1 MATISQRISIE
12 GGDDVRKAL
21 EELGKA
27 ASDAFKQIADAG
39 EKVKLDPETQKSF
52 DGLVEASSKLA
63 DQFTEL
69 GKTASQAAPEIE
81 KVGEGATKAD
91 EGFAA
96 LGESGTKAA
105 AAISSVS
112 DASEKAADDTAK
124 AGDAANKSSEGY
136 ANLTLNVIKTGAAI
150 VSAGGSI
157 ASAGTATASLAAQTV
172 TAAAAVGTFAIS
184 LGSVLV
190 PAVLA
195 AVGVVGK
202 LGSALADMATTDAK
216 LSDVLEHTSRAT
228 KDIGESF
235 TKLQVGQA
243 AFEQMGVSGARF
255 RDIMVKIAEALGP
268 SFDPGAAIKAS
279 ADNITAATDKALL
292 AEKALL
298 EARIQLSKVDH
309 GPPLPFTEMRLLD
322 INRELLEQTKE
333 LAVARKAADA
343 AATASSDADKEK
355 AKAVANNLENVVN
368 LIRQVEA
375 GSKDI
380 KFDKL
385 TEASTKLEAVKK
397 VLQDVTKT
405 GSDFSQ
411 TLTNIIANLPQK
423 DALAVGKAL
432 GFSDTDIDRVRRYG
446 TEVGKI
452 TGLFAKINKAG
463 VLIDPSAAKTFDAM
477 ADSTQRLDSAW
488 ARLKQ
493 AWDSTVF
500 SRLGAA
506 GVSAFNNIAAAAV
519 EATAATL
526 ETFNEWGAAVGK
538 ILGQAAE
545 GWGRIFKGLGALIQ
559 AAVNTPIENAWAWIP
574 EAFNSA
580 IQGIGSILSQA
591 TALLTEW
598 VTTPIANAWQW
609 IKDTFNAMI
618 SSLGFSSGGAVGGGG
633 GGDGFA
639 SGGLLGGRGTG
650 TSDSNLAWVSRGE
663 YITPARAVAQP
674 GVLAFLEAL
683 RRSGGNLRNVL
694 DGMGRFALGGLVA
707 PTLSIPALAG
717 GGMNSV
723 TINFPGL
730 PEITGLRA
738 SSDVVDQLRK
748 AAAMSQVRSGGRKP
762 SRYS

>member
-112 DASEKAADDTAK
+112 DASQKVVDDTAK

-202 LGSALADMATTDAK
+202 LGSALADMATKDAK

-228 KDIGESF
+228 EDIGESF
-235 TKLQVGQA
+235 TKLQVGQS

-255 RDIMVKIAEALGP
+255 QEIIVKIAEVLG

-279 ADNITAATDKALL
+279 ADKIAAAADKALEAEKRL
-292 AEKALL
+292 LEVQVARAKTDVLQPSNLIFSQQRILDITKQLEQANNDLAEAEKA
-298 EARIQLSKVDH
+298 Q
-309 GPPLPFTEMRLLD
+309 
-322 INRELLEQTKE
+322 
-333 LAVARKAADA
+333 A
-343 AATASSDADKEK
+343 AANDAK
-355 AKAVANNLENVVN
+355 AKATANNLENIVK
-368 LIRQVEA
+368 LIKQVED

-380 KFDKL
+380 KFDSL
-385 TEASTKLEAVKK
+385 IEASTKLDAVKK
-397 VLQDVTKT
+397 RLLDVVKA
-405 GSDFSQ
+405 GGDVSQ
-411 TLTNIIANLPQK
+411 ALTNIIANLPQK
-423 DALAVGKAL
+423 DAFAVGKEL

-452 TGLFAKINKAG
+452 TGLFDKINKAG

-477 ADSTQRLDSAW
+477 TDSTQRLDSAW

-493 AWDSTVF
+493 AWDSTIF

-526 ETFNEWGAAVGK
+526 ETLNQWGAAVGK
-538 ILGQAAE
+538 ILGQSVE
-545 GWGRIFKGLGALIQ
+545 GWGRIFQGLGALIE
-559 AAVNTPIENAWAWIP
+559 AAVTTSVPNAWGWIVDT
-574 EAFNSA
+574 FNSVVQGLSSAVSAAYDA
-580 IQGIGSILSQA
+580 IVQF
-591 TALLTEW
+591 

-618 SSLGFSSGGAVGGGG
+618 SSLGFSGGGAVGGGG